1 MLVFGGSMFDP
12 TFFLNQR
19 EKDTIPNWWHAVI
32 EVWRKDAESLAHD
45 LQQLRAQLAQT
56 MEAAKRSEMGS
67 IAGLDYRIILEL

>member
-1 MLVFGGSMFDP
+1 M
-12 TFFLNQR
+12 
-19 EKDTIPNWWHAVI
+19 I